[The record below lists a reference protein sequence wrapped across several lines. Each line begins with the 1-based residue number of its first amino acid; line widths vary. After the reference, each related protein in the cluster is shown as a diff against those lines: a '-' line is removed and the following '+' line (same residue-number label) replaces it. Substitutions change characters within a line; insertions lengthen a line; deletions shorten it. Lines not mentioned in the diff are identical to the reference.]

1 VADPLGNSGG
11 EGPLRP
17 VTFWFEVVE
26 SLLRAQAEFL
36 RLSAADWRVPPH
48 MRAAAAQTEEF
59 LDQWAR
65 SQRAAFLD
73 SLAAFS
79 GYRNRD
85 PRTPWQGAGAEMAA
99 SLQDAARRLVDA
111 QAAWGRSWNA
121 DNGDAAS
128 EQCPAEPASGGA
140 GAVPYA
146 ASERTGP
153 NNGASSPARRRTDRR
168 A

>member
-1 VADPLGNSGG
+1 VPDRLGDIGG
-11 EGPLRP
+11 EEPLQP
-17 VTFWFEVVE
+17 FTFWFDMLD

-36 RLSAADWRVPPH
+36 RRSAADWRVPPH
-48 MRAAAAQTEEF
+48 MRAVAAQTEEF

-65 SQRAAFLD
+65 SQRAALLD

-85 PRTPWQGAGAEMAA
+85 PRKPWQGGGAEMAA

-121 DNGDAAS
+121 DSGDAAPD
-128 EQCPAEPASGGA
+128 QRPAKPASGDA

-153 NNGASSPARRRTDRR
+153 NHRASSPARRRTDRR

>member
-1 VADPLGNSGG
+1 VPDPLGNIGG
-11 EGPLRP
+11 EEPLEP
-17 VTFWFEVVE
+17 VAFWFDVVE
-26 SLLRAQAEFL
+26 WLVGAQAELL

-48 MRAAAAQTEEF
+48 LRAAAAQTEEL

-65 SQRAAFLD
+65 SQRAALNN

-85 PRTPWQGAGAEMAA
+85 PRKPWQGAGAEMAA

-121 DNGDAAS
+121 DNGGAAS
-128 EQCPAEPASGGA
+128 EQYPADRASGDA
-140 GAVPYA
+140 EAVPYA

-153 NNGASSPARRRTDRR
+153 NHGASSPARRRTDRR